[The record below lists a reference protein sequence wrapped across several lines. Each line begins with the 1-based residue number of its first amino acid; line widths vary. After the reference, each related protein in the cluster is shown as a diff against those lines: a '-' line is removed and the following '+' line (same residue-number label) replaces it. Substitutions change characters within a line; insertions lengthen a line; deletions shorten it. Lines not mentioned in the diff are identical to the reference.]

1 MKKIITIMFILN
13 FFISCQFST
22 SKTVI
27 TANNIEVIYTIK
39 PVDSYF
45 PKELLGEKCIK
56 SSSINNI
63 LDTHLIL
70 ECDNLKIN

>member
-27 TANNIEVIYTIK
+27 TANNIEENSKANAT
-39 PVDSYF
+39 F
-45 PKELLGEKCIK
+45 NANIK
-56 SSSINNI
+56 SGICIN
-63 LDTHLIL
+63 
-70 ECDNLKIN
+70 CD